1 MQTGTPGSFRVRAN
15 HRSPQTGNAVRK
27 RRRSTLAEVNRNA
40 ARRTKAEICI
50 TTEYSDKYTRV
61 YNSSSFLADPHKNTT
76 SIPIPQKPRLFYRSI
91 FDTAILCIKI
101 RLCRFAEP

>member
-1 MQTGTPGSFRVRAN
+1 MQADAAGSFRVRAT
-15 HRSPQTGNAVRK
+15 HRSPQTSNAVRK
-27 RRRSTLAEVNRNA
+27 HRRSTLAEINRNA

>member
-1 MQTGTPGSFRVRAN
+1 MQADAAGSFRARAN
-15 HRSPQTGNAVRK
+15 HRSPQTGNAVWK

-61 YNSSSFLADPHKNTT
+61 YNSRSFPADPYKNTT
-76 SIPIPQKPRLFYRSI
+76 SIPKPQKPGLFYKSHI
-91 FDTAILCIKI
+91 
-101 RLCRFAEP
+101 

>member
-27 RRRSTLAEVNRNA
+27 RGRSTLAEVNRNA

-61 YNSSSFLADPHKNTT
+61 YNSRPFSVDPHKNTT
-76 SIPIPQKPRLFYRSI
+76 SIPIPQKPGLFYRSI

-101 RLCRFAEP
+101 RLCISAEP